1 MASAFQY
8 TLILAHKEGE
18 IETAEGSRGGAA
30 LLLNKR
36 SFEAGAENDEIT
48 TNQDGRLAIREVA
61 WEGMIFKIASIYV
74 PSEADYRKR
83 YIIFFFGCGNLFF
96 TDLIHIH
103 YLCAAPRTHTK
114 GVPDQRHSHRS
125 HRLLQ
130 GYCNCR
136 TTTLSH

>member
-48 TNQDGRLAIREVA
+48 TSQERRRSQIEKLSPAGKTAREE
-61 WEGMIFKIASIYV
+61 EGKEDRQV
-74 PSEADYRKR
+74 
-83 YIIFFFGCGNLFF
+83 
-96 TDLIHIH
+96 
-103 YLCAAPRTHTK
+103 
-114 GVPDQRHSHRS
+114 
-125 HRLLQ
+125 
-130 GYCNCR
+130 
-136 TTTLSH
+136 